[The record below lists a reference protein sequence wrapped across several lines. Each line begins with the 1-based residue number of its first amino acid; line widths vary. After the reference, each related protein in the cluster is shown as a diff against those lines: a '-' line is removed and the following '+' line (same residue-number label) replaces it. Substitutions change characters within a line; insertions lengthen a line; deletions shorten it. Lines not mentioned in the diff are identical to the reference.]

1 MIINPEN
8 FRRIVGAKIVGF
20 DPYCRY
26 AREKHIAYV
35 HIPKNASKIIMAAL
49 NDYTD
54 IVLEDRNPVDVQLE
68 DPDARFI
75 VVLRNPLERW
85 HSGIL
90 QYLENIN
97 YREGLKNPKVLR
109 MICDGLDFDVH
120 TQLQIDKLD
129 GLYTDRCVF
138 FNADDSSFNQKLI
151 DFFSKELD
159 YEIKLPEKTVSYDID
174 HLNYIRDFIRENP
187 ETLEKIKKY
196 YKPDFM
202 LFDKVAF
209 V

>member
-1 MIINPEN
+1 MIINTEN

-26 AREKHIAYV
+26 SRQHSIAYV
-35 HIPKNASKIIMAAL
+35 HIPKNASKIIMAVL

-54 IVLEDRNPVDVQLE
+54 MELEDRLPADVQTE
-68 DPDARFI
+68 DPECKFI

-85 HSGIL
+85 YSGIL
-90 QYLENIN
+90 QYLENID

-120 TQLQIDKLD
+120 TQLQIDKVD
-129 GLYTDRCVF
+129 GLDIERCVF
-138 FNADDSSFNQKLI
+138 FNADDISFNGKII
-151 DFFSKELD
+151 DFFKTYLN
-159 YEIKLPEKTVSYDID
+159 YEIKLPDKTYRDIED
-174 HLNYIRDFIRENP
+174 LNRIRDFMKENP
-187 ETLEKIKKY
+187 ETIEKIKKY

-202 LFDKVAF
+202 LFDTVKF